1 MPKHSIMNM
10 LREREKN
17 TVTRGDH
24 QVRYPLFYLQIEKGK
39 GQRQRCSGRVC
50 SSCSTD
56 DVRNR

>member
-1 MPKHSIMNM
+1 MNM

-39 GQRQRCSGRVC
+39 GQRQRCSGRVG

-56 DVRNR
+56 DVRDR